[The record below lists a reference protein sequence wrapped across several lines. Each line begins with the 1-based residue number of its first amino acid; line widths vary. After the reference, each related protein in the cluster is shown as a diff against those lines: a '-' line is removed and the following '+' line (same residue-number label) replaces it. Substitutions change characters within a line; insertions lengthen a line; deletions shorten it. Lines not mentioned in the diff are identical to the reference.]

1 MSLFICPICSSELT
15 RGDKNYV
22 CPKGHCYDIASSG
35 YVNLLPVN
43 KKRSA
48 SPGDDKAMA
57 AARKAF
63 LDKGYYR
70 PLRDA
75 LCNAAVELAP
85 KDVTLLD
92 AGCGEGYYTAEIY
105 HALEAAEKSP
115 QMAGIDISKDILKY
129 AAKRE
134 KRIEYA
140 VASSFHL
147 PIRDS
152 SVDILL
158 NCFSPL
164 AEEEFRRVLKKGG
177 YFIYVVPAA
186 GHLWEMKSIAYD
198 VPYPNE
204 EKDIEYEGFRYADII
219 EVKSV
224 LQLENQTDISNL
236 FSMTPYFW
244 RTPREGVQ
252 RLSQLEKLETAAE
265 FRIHIL
271 KKL

>member
-1 MSLFICPICSSELT
+1 
-15 RGDKNYV
+15 
-22 CPKGHCYDIASSG
+22 
-35 YVNLLPVN
+35 
-43 KKRSA
+43 
-48 SPGDDKAMA
+48 
-57 AARKAF
+57 
-63 LDKGYYR
+63 
-70 PLRDA
+70 
-75 LCNAAVELAP
+75 
-85 KDVTLLD
+85 
-92 AGCGEGYYTAEIY
+92 
-105 HALEAAEKSP
+105 
-115 QMAGIDISKDILKY
+115 
-129 AAKRE
+129 
-134 KRIEYA
+134 
-140 VASSFHL
+140 FHL

-198 VPYPNE
+198 KPYQNE
-204 EKDIEYEGFRYADII
+204 EKDIEYEGFKYADII
-219 EVKSV
+219 EVKSK
-224 LQLENQTDISNL
+224 LSLENQTDISNL